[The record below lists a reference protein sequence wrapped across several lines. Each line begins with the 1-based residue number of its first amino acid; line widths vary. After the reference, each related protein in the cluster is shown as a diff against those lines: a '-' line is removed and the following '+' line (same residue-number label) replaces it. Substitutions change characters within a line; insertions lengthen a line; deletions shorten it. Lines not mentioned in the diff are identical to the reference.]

1 MAKRDALGRVIP
13 GQYTIKSVRRQKP
26 PTSIVQMARHDHL
39 GQQGERRRPLN
50 SQTSGKVAALQQ
62 RRRDERVAERDTAA
76 LGLMQISRN
85 WV

>member
-1 MAKRDALGRVIP
+1 M
-13 GQYTIKSVRRQKP
+13 RRPKP
-26 PTSIVQMARHDHL
+26 PTSIVQMARHGHL
-39 GQQGERRRPLN
+39 GQQGERRRPIN

-62 RRRDERVAERDTAA
+62 ARREERVAERDNAA